1 MWSRPQG
8 SFEISRP
15 MQGVDRNE
23 VTPNPWIKSVI
34 ADTAVASWRDDPDRK
49 RRFAQALQ
57 TSPTP
62 FDAAL
67 AVFGADTGAALW
79 ASVHWLGDPLVQ
91 SVKEDVK
98 ATKKILDKDS
108 LCHKLLN
115 ISEEK
120 SPQGYYIIEPK
131 DRIACLKLYAEIQ
144 GYIGKVEAATFNNFA
159 NNNLKVV
166 FVKPDNDHH
175 KIKTINSINNSS
187 INKSP
192 VDDNFVTE
200 VIEPINNNFKPL
212 PKLRMV

>member
-1 MWSRPQG
+1 MWSHPQG
-8 SFEISRP
+8 SFE
-15 MQGVDRNE
+15 VK
-23 VTPNPWIKSVI
+23 PNPWVAQSVV

-49 RRFAQALQ
+49 RRFALALQ

-67 AVFGADTGAALW
+67 TVFGADTGAALW
-79 ASVHWLGDPLVQ
+79 ASVHWVSDPIVQ

-166 FVKPDNDHH
+166 FVKPDNDHQ
-175 KIKTINSINNSS
+175 KIKTINST
-187 INKSP
+187 P
-192 VDDNFVTE
+192 LADQFVTDE
-200 VIEPINNNFKPL
+200 VIEAEVIEEASPINNNFKPL